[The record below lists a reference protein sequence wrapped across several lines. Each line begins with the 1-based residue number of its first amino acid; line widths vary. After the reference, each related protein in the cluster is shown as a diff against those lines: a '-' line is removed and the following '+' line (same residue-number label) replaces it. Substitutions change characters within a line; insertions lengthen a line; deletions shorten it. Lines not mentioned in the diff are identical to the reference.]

1 MFVLHAEVD
10 AHTQEVMSIPPPPFL
25 LIVIDCN
32 YLLTFT
38 FTFTLVLGCVALSC
52 VLSFSCCFSLPF
64 HGDSRSPG
72 SGVR

>member
-52 VLSFSCCFSLPF
+52 VLSFRVVSHFLSMAILVPL
-64 HGDSRSPG
+64 
-72 SGVR
+72 VAE